1 MGLATLA
8 QVLRPLQ
15 ERFRP
20 DEHPQVLVGLDV
32 ADDAAVIRVSDDL
45 ALVQTLDFFPPVVDD
60 PFTYGQVAAANAMS
74 DVYAMGGE
82 VWMALQIAA
91 FPEDLDPAILAEIF
105 RGGADKVAEAGGV
118 IAGGHTVY
126 DVEPK
131 YGLSVTGVVHPDAII
146 RTGGAQP
153 GDALLLTK
161 PVGTGVL
168 MTAAKQQREGHEAG
182 LAAAVSSMLALNR
195 HPAHL
200 ARAAG
205 VHAMTDV
212 TGFGLLGH
220 LSEMLEGSAV
230 AARIDVSKCPR
241 YAGTDELLRGG
252 ARSTL
257 LPENLALA
265 HRVTGSAAT
274 EQALALL
281 FDPQTSGG
289 LVAGLPPARATA
301 VLEALRRAGETA
313 VVIGEVT
320 TAVDGNPS
328 IELS

>member
-220 LSEMLEGSAV
+220 AAEMAEA
-230 AARIDVSKCPR
+230 
-241 YAGTDELLRGG
+241 
-252 ARSTL
+252 
-257 LPENLALA
+257 
-265 HRVTGSAAT
+265 SAAT
-274 EQALALL
+274 VVIEADAVPLLPDAERFAREGATTGGGSRNRSQLGERIRLRKGLDTTLADLL
-281 FDPQTSGG
+281 YDPQTSGG
-289 LVAGLPPARATA
+289 LLIALPAARA
-301 VLEALRRAGETA
+301 EALRREIELQAGGCWR
-313 VVIGEVT
+313 VG
-320 TAVDGNPS
+320 S
-328 IELS
+328 IEAGAAMVDVR